1 MYQKADLH
9 IHTTESDGDLTPS
22 EVVRYAS
29 YLGIDLIAIT
39 DHNTTRGIEEA
50 VSEGN
55 NYSVKV
61 IPGIELST
69 RHKGRGIHI
78 LGYFKD
84 DRYKDEKFITALDFI
99 NRKKDKSLREL
110 FKRDFKVEVKKGRV
124 SVSSGIEILKH
135 FGAKVVLAHPV
146 LISKECTREII
157 DMPFDG
163 IEAKHYRNTLRDTKM
178 YISLAKKKKLFYTG
192 GSDFHTNKTV
202 DFNHGLIGEVYLDS
216 KEIEKFL
223 KKSKLI
229 KSKYFRKKK

>member
-9 IHTTESDGDLTPS
+9 IHTTKSDGDLSPC

-29 YLGIDLIAIT
+29 YLGIDIIAIT
-39 DHNTTRGIEEA
+39 DHNTTEGIDEA
-50 VSEGN
+50 ITEGDKHF
-55 NYSVKV
+55 VKI

-69 RHKGRGIHI
+69 KHRGKGIHI

-84 DRYKDEKFITALDFI
+84 DRYKDEKLLAALDYLK
-99 NRKKDKSLREL
+99 RKKDKYLKEI
-110 FKRDFKVEVKKGRV
+110 FKGEFKVEVKKGRI
-124 SVSSGIEILKH
+124 SVKSGIEMLKY
-135 FGAKVVLAHPV
+135 FGARVVLAHPV
-146 LISKECTREII
+146 LISKECTRELI

-178 YISLAKKKKLFYTG
+178 YISLAKKKKLFYSG

-216 KEIEKFL
+216 REIEKFL
-223 KKSKLI
+223 KKSKLG
-229 KSKYFRKKK
+229 KSKFIRGKK